1 MTDKLKIKNKE
12 IAVPGE
18 VLAEGMGYV
27 PSKGIRRVDDKL
39 IADQLGMISV
49 EGKVI
54 KFKIVGDGYETL
66 PDSFDPGK
74 G

>member
-49 EGKVI
+49 KGK
-54 KFKIVGDGYETL
+54 
-66 PDSFDPGK
+66 
-74 G
+74 